1 MNWKPYTCLLILVGL
16 PALAAV
22 PPGYNDDESKMQP
35 YSLPDPLVCADGT
48 KVTDATT
55 WREKRRPELLKL
67 FENEVFGRTPIGR
80 PATMKSVLVSEKK
93 DARGGKSLRR
103 EIDVLFFGKA
113 DGPRMRMLIYT
124 PAAATKPV
132 PVILGLNFR
141 GNHTVTDEKD
151 ITLTES
157 WVPNDEAAGIS
168 NHKASEATRG
178 CEKEQWQIDYALDHG
193 YGVATAYYGDIDP
206 DYDDGFKNGV
216 HAVTGVPKDGE
227 WGSIGTWSWALSRAM
242 DTLETTTGIDP
253 KKVIVMGHSRLGKTA
268 LWAGAQDERFALI
281 ISNDSGHGG
290 AALSRRKFGETVKR
304 LNTVFPHW
312 FGYGYRKWN
321 DRENECPIDQHELIA
336 LIAPRPV
343 LIHSAT
349 DDQWADPKGEF
360 LGGLGADP
368 AYRLLGTDGLA
379 ATEWPHAQKLIDS
392 RIGYYLRPGE
402 HGVTLEDWKS
412 YVAFATRQLAQK

>member
-1 MNWKPYTCLLILVGL
+1 MNWKRHTCLMAIMSL

-22 PPGYNDDESKMQP
+22 PAGYNDDEAKVLP
-35 YSLPDPLVCADGT
+35 YTLPDPLVCADGS
-48 KVTDATT
+48 KITDAAS
-55 WREKRRPELLKL
+55 WRNKRRPELLKL
-67 FENEVFGRTPIGR
+67 FENEVFGHTPIGR
-80 PATMKSVLVSEKK
+80 PETMKSVLVSERK
-93 DARGGKSLRR
+93 DARNGKALRR

-113 DGPRMRMLIYT
+113 DGPRMRVLLYT

-132 PVILGLNFR
+132 PVVLGLNFR
-141 GNHTVTDEKD
+141 GNHTVTDERD
-151 ITLTES
+151 IPLTES
-157 WVPNDEAAGIS
+157 WVPNDEAAGIT
-168 NHKASEATRG
+168 NHKASEVMRG

-216 HAVTGVPKDGE
+216 HAVTGVSKDGE
-227 WGSIGTWSWALSRAM
+227 WGSIGTWSWGMSRAL
-242 DTLETTTGIDP
+242 DTLETTTGVDP
-253 KKVIVMGHSRLGKTA
+253 KKVIALGHSRLGKTA
-268 LWAGAQDERFALI
+268 LWAGAQDERFALV

-312 FGYGYRKWN
+312 FGSGYKKWS
-321 DRENECPIDQHELIA
+321 DRENECPIDQHELIT

-360 LGGLGADP
+360 LGGLGANP
-368 AYRLLGTDGLA
+368 VYRLLGTDGLA
-379 ATEWPHAQKLIDS
+379 ASEWPQPQKLINS

-412 YVAFATRQLAQK
+412 YIAFATRQLASK

>member
-1 MNWKPYTCLLILVGL
+1 MNWKLHTCLLITMFL
-16 PALAAV
+16 PALGAV
-22 PPGYNDDESKMQP
+22 PAGYNDDESKVPP
-35 YSLPDPLVCADGT
+35 YTLPDPLICADGT

-67 FENEVFGRTPIGR
+67 FEKEVFGRTPVGR
-80 PATMKSVLVSEKK
+80 PATMKSVLIAEKK
-93 DARGGKSLRR
+93 DARVGKALRR

-113 DGPRMRMLIYT
+113 DGPKMRLLLYT
-124 PAAATKPV
+124 PTAATKPV

-141 GNHTVTDEKD
+141 GNHTVTNEND
-151 ITLTES
+151 ISLTES
-157 WVPNDEAAGIS
+157 WVPNDESGGIT
-168 NHKASEATRG
+168 NHKASEAMRG
-178 CEKEQWQIDYALDHG
+178 YEKEQWQIDYALDHG

-227 WGSIGTWSWALSRAM
+227 WGSIGTWSWGLSRAL
-242 DTLETTTGIDP
+242 DILETTPEIDP
-253 KKVIVMGHSRLGKTA
+253 KKVIALGHSRLGKTA
-268 LWAGAQDERFALI
+268 LWAGAQDERFALV
-281 ISNDSGHGG
+281 ISKDSGHGG
-290 AALSRRKFGETVKR
+290 AALSRRTFGETIKR

-312 FGYGYRKWN
+312 FGSGYRKWN
-321 DRENECPIDQHELIA
+321 DRENECPIDQPELIA

-360 LGGLGADP
+360 LGGLEADP
-368 AYRLLGTDGLA
+368 VFRLLGTDGMGVKA
-379 ATEWPHAQKLIDS
+379 WPQPQTPIYS

-412 YVAFATRQLAQK
+412 YIAFATRQLHIK